1 MNKDTCFKRSMVNC
15 VLSLCNEVSR
25 LNFNSQLLRFGLIPF
40 LSNKFTLLND
50 IPWKRC
56 LVPIKLTVKIVNL
69 MPFGRK
75 VKSIIEKDGSLFHVC
90 SAPRTS
96 FAIAF
101 SFVTSEDC
109 VGYVHHSGYVH

>member
-1 MNKDTCFKRSMVNC
+1 
-15 VLSLCNEVSR
+15 
-25 LNFNSQLLRFGLIPF
+25 
-40 LSNKFTLLND
+40 
-50 IPWKRC
+50 
-56 LVPIKLTVKIVNL
+56 
-69 MPFGRK
+69 